1 MKKLICA
8 LSLASFF
15 LVSSCTTNG
24 PSMEESGLIPI
35 PLTISVGDGS
45 LVLGA
50 DLSIQLIGTNQGLKS
65 VGDYLANRIRP
76 ATGFDAP
83 VGTSDGMIVLE
94 LIYGDASEAYELTI
108 SDNEARITS
117 TSAAGIFYGTQTL
130 MQLFPTA
137 IESATLITRDWTIPT
152 GNIIDKPEFSYR
164 GAMLDV
170 ARHFI
175 STTDVKHYI
184 DQMAKFKF
192 NYLHL
197 HLTDD
202 QGWRIEIKSW
212 PQLTV
217 IGGST
222 QVGGGKGG
230 FYTQEEYKDIVAYAA
245 SQFITI
251 VPEIDMPGH
260 TNAALAAYGELNPG
274 VNLPDGDNSTL
285 VKGNIDFDILDKNPA
300 AAELYT
306 GIEVGFSTL
315 ATNKEKTYQFVE
327 DIIRELSEITPGPYI
342 HIGGDESLVTEKPDY
357 IYFVE
362 RVQDIVLNYG
372 KISMGWDEIAT
383 GKLRPGT
390 ISQFWAEEENA
401 RLTKAQG
408 NQILMSPAKRTY
420 LDMQYDSTTRIGLH
434 WAAYI
439 ELYDAYNWDP
449 ATYTEGIN
457 KLDILGVEAP
467 LWTETVV
474 NREDIEYMAFPRLVA
489 IAEVAWSSPTQRS
502 WESFQSRVAIQGK
515 RWEINKIGFYRSPKV
530 TW

>member
-1 MKKLICA
+1 MKKLIWVF
-8 LSLASFF
+8 SLAS
-15 LVSSCTTNG
+15 LYLASSCTTS
-24 PSMEESGLIPI
+24 PSIEEAGLIPI
-35 PLTISVGDGS
+35 PLTISAEAGN
-45 LVLGA
+45 LVL
-50 DLSIQLIGTNQGLKS
+50 DTDFSIQLVGTDQEIKS

-76 ATGFDAP
+76 ATGFEVP
-83 VGTSDGMIVLE
+83 VGSIEGAIVLE
-94 LIYGDASEAYELTI
+94 LISGQASEAYELTI
-108 SDNEARITS
+108 SDNEVRITS
-117 TSAAGIFYGTQTL
+117 TSAAGLFYGAQTL
-130 MQLFPTA
+130 MQLFPVE
-137 IESATLITRDWTIPT
+137 IESAVNIDRDWTLPK
-152 GNIIDKPEFSYR
+152 GNIRDQPEFSYR

-175 STTDVKHYI
+175 STADVKHYI

-212 PQLTV
+212 PELTT

-222 QVGGGKGG
+222 EVGGGEGG
-230 FYTQEEYKDIVAYAA
+230 FYTQEEYKDLVAYAA
-245 SQFITI
+245 SRFITI
-251 VPEIDMPGH
+251 VPEIDLPGH

-285 VKGNIDFDILDKNPA
+285 VKGKIDFDILDKNPT

-315 ATNKEKTYQFVE
+315 ATNKERTYEFVE
-327 DIIRELSEITPGPYI
+327 DVIRELSEITPGPYI

-362 RVQDIVLNYG
+362 RVQDLVLKYG
-372 KISMGWDEIAT
+372 KVSLGWDEIAT
-383 GKLRPGT
+383 AKLRPGT
-390 ISQFWAEEENA
+390 VSQFWAEEENA
-401 RLTKAQG
+401 RLTKEQG
-408 NQILMSPAKRTY
+408 NKILMSPAKRTY

-439 ELYDAYNWDP
+439 ELDEAYNWDP
-449 ATYTEGIN
+449 ATYADGID
-457 KLDILGVEAP
+457 KFDILGVEAP
-467 LWTETVV
+467 LWTETIT
-474 NREDIEYMAFPRLVA
+474 NRADIEYMAFPRLVA
-489 IAEVAWSSPTQRS
+489 IAEVAWSSPARRS

-515 RWEINKIGFYRSPKV
+515 RWEMNNIGFYRSPKV
-530 TW
+530 NW